1 MDIVLIII
9 GVLLLLVG
17 IITPLSILIFGGV
30 GIVVMIVGIIML
42 IKKRSNK

>member
-9 GVLLLLVG
+9 GVLLLLAG

-30 GIVVMIVGIIML
+30 GIVVMMVGIIML

>member
-30 GIVVMIVGIIML
+30 GIVVMMVGIIML

>member
-17 IITPLSILIFGGV
+17 ITTPLSILIFGGV
-30 GIVVMIVGIIML
+30 GIVVMMVGIIML
-42 IKKRSNK
+42 IKKRSKK

>member
-42 IKKRSNK
+42 IKKK

>member
-30 GIVVMIVGIIML
+30 GIVVMMVGIIMF